1 MDTPNPHQQPTT
13 FNEVV
18 LNRTLNQGNKYN
30 IRLMRYLLD
39 DLANVDSHQ
48 GIFLD
53 VGGGWGHLTLLAKD
67 LGFDAICLDRE
78 NISGM
83 VNAVCCDIIE
93 DTFPFPSNSVSVV
106 FCKSTLEHLYVNQL
120 PHFISE
126 VQRVLKPGGK
136 VILMTPDWDTNIRN
150 FYTVFSH
157 VTPYTSKS
165 LKHLLMMYNFSDVHV
180 HKLIQ
185 LPSTW
190 DNKFMLYLSKFLK
203 YTPLPRGLH
212 KWIRWSKELSLV
224 GIATKI

>member
-1 MDTPNPHQQPTT
+1 MDTPNPRQQPTT

-39 DLANVDSHQ
+39 DLANVDSHN

-126 VQRVLKPGGK
+126 VQRVLARRKS
-136 VILMTPDWDTNIRN
+136 
-150 FYTVFSH
+150 YSH
-157 VTPYTSKS
+157 DARLGY
-165 LKHLLMMYNFSDVHV
+165 
-180 HKLIQ
+180 
-185 LPSTW
+185 
-190 DNKFMLYLSKFLK
+190 K
-203 YTPLPRGLH
+203 YTKLLYSIFARN
-212 KWIRWSKELSLV
+212 SLY
-224 GIATKI
+224 IKKP